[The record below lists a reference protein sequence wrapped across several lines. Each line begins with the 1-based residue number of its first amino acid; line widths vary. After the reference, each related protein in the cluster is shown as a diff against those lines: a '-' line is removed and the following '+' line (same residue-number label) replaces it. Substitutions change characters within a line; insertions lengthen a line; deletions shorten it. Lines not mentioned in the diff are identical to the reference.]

1 MICRRKRN
9 ILAVC
14 FSSLFFLGACE
25 EMTEVIP
32 EQQEEQL
39 TAKEEEEGAATTE
52 IDKYVILAG
61 EHHATLSFENIALD
75 RLKFRALFDST
86 AIYSTVDPANQGDIN
101 KLYGMA
107 DCNSYHHTNSARFG
121 WRWYEEKI
129 EIWAYT
135 YVNGERNS
143 TFVDTVA
150 PGVFNEYEIS
160 FEENQYR
167 FRLND
172 KEVEMSRHC
181 EATAEGY
188 RLFPYFGGDETAPH
202 DINIWIE
209 ELED

>member
-1 MICRRKRN
+1 MRSRRKST
-9 ILAVC
+9 ILALAL
-14 FSSLFFLGACE
+14 SNLLLLGACE
-25 EMTEVIP
+25 EMIEVTP
-32 EQQEEQL
+32 E
-39 TAKEEEEGAATTE
+39 KEEESAPSEGEASVTSPE
-52 IDKYVILAG
+52 IEKYVILTG
-61 EHHATLSFENIALD
+61 EHHATLSFESTALNK
-75 RLKFRALFDST
+75 LKFKALLDST
-86 AIYSTVDPANQGDIN
+86 AIYTTLDPANQGDIN
-101 KLYGMA
+101 KLYGVA

-121 WRWYEEKI
+121 WRWYEEKM

-143 TFVDTVA
+143 ALVDTVA
-150 PGVFNEYEIS
+150 LGTFNEYEIS
-160 FEENQYR
+160 FEDNKYL

-172 KEVEMSRHC
+172 KEVEMPRHC